1 MPLEKTLQALAD
13 SVRRQILR
21 ILKEHS
27 LTAGEISAAFPITDA
42 AISRHLSVLKKAGL
56 VTSVREGK
64 YVRYSI
70 NTSVLEDALWFLMD
84 LMGKKE
90 KKVEERST

>member
-1 MPLEKTLQALAD
+1 MPLEETLQALAD

-21 ILKEHS
+21 MLKEHS